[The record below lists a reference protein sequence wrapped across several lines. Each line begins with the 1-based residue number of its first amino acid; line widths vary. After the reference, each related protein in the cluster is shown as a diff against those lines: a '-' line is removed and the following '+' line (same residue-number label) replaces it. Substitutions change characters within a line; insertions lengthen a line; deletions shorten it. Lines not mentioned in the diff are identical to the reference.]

1 MSLNLTIFLI
11 FYLLIIMST
20 IGFGYFIINITN
32 LSRLNFSYG
41 YLGLFGI
48 FFLIFYSYLS
58 HFFIAHEYINNLFI
72 LILGFFFFLYY
83 FNKDDNKKIFIIV
96 VLFFLFIFIAFLIY
110 KPHDDFPYYH
120 FPYTYYLTQNKLLI
134 GVGNFNHGFRTPSS
148 IFYLNSLFY
157 LPIIRYFFFQVGS
170 VMIMGFVSLIFL
182 ENIRKHLK
190 IKNYNITF
198 FLTLMSFVFVNIF
211 FYRVGE
217 HGTDRSAQILIFLI
231 IIELLIIINIKK
243 YIKENSAKL
252 LVLLGLIISLKAFYI
267 LYISLLLPIF
277 YFYIKDKKLKYII
290 LEFKNYFTYLFIL
303 LLLLVLS
310 VNFFNTGCLIYPIG
324 VTCFDQLSWSIPLTE
339 VSLMNDWYEQ
349 WSKGG
354 AGPNFRVENPEIY
367 IQSFNWVNNWFKV
380 YFFNKM
386 SDFIFGLIFL
396 IFIFFIFFYTQR
408 ITAKKNSKGIIFIYF
423 ILILLFME
431 WFYNHPALR
440 YGGYPLI
447 SLLLFLP
454 TSNIL
459 GNRNYSK
466 INMQLRVNILIL
478 ITLSIFFIRN
488 TDRLID
494 ENKQYGYNPLKI
506 INYPVDEGHFRI
518 QKTFSDIIKKNK
530 KCIEEYDNCNKHPAN
545 NVKKKAGYIIFF
557 RNK

>member
-1 MSLNLTIFLI
+1 M
-11 FYLLIIMST
+11 
-20 IGFGYFIINITN
+20 GF
-32 LSRLNFSYG
+32 
-41 YLGLFGI
+41 

-58 HFFIAHEYINNLFI
+58 HFFIAHNYTNNLII
-72 LILGFFFFLYY
+72 LILGLIFFLYY
-83 FNKDDNKKIFIIV
+83 FNKDKNNKYFVIV

-110 KPHDDFPYYH
+110 KSHDDFPYYH

-157 LPIIRYFFFQVGS
+157 LPIIKYFFFQIGS
-170 VMIMGFVSLIFL
+170 IMIMGFVSLIFL
-182 ENIRKHLK
+182 EDIRKNIK
-190 IKNYNITF
+190 IKNYNIIF
-198 FLTLMSFVFVNIF
+198 FLTLMSFTFINVF
-211 FYRVGE
+211 FYRIAE

-231 IIELLIIINIKK
+231 IIELLIIINKK
-243 YIKENSAKL
+243 EYIKESSAKL
-252 LVLLGLIISLKAFYI
+252 LILLGLIISLKAFYI

-277 YFYIKDKKLKYII
+277 YFYIKDKKLKYIT
-290 LEFKNYFTYLFIL
+290 LEFKNYFTYLFAF

-324 VTCFDQLSWSIPLTE
+324 ATCFDQVSWAIPIAE

-354 AGPNFRVENPEIY
+354 AGPNFRIENPELY

-380 YFFNKM
+380 YFFNKV

-396 IFIFFIFFYTQR
+396 VFIFLILFHSQILTD
-408 ITAKKNSKGIIFIYF
+408 KKNFKGIIFTYF

-454 TSNIL
+454 ISNIL
-459 GNRNYSK
+459 GNRNYAK
-466 INMQLRVNILIL
+466 LNMQLRVKTIILIA
-478 ITLSIFFIRN
+478 LSIFFLRN
-488 TDRLID
+488 IDRIID
-494 ENKQYGYNPLKI
+494 ENKKYKYNPLKI

-518 QKTFSDIIKKNK
+518 QKTFKDIIKKNE
-530 KCIEEYDNCNKHPAN
+530 KCIEEYSSCNKHPAN
-545 NVKKKAGYIIFF
+545 NVKKKSGYIIFF